1 VKYICDFVS
10 SKTPKQKLNKKQKK
24 GKGKKRKAEGPELL
38 LEITSKSDFLGVSR
52 FISR

>member
-24 GKGKKRKAEGPELL
+24 EKERKEKQRPRIVA
-38 LEITSKSDFLGVSR
+38 
-52 FISR
+52 